1 MMKILL
7 AESHEVVHTRKE
19 SIIHFSNAAN
29 EALKKRNNQNPIII
43 SNMIYRENASSSKS
57 YRTYSTLPMYKLKTL
72 NRYAYTH
79 THTLWKTFAHKL
91 TFNQLINIY
100 ICFFYFP
107 IFLRLFFFVECVCVL
122 SKGISQW
129 GRQYICS
136 SVNKYISYMLQSS
149 EFIGFVC
156 LPLHSV

>member
-107 IFLRLFFFVECVCVL
+107 IFLRLFFLSSVCVCVCVIKRHFAVRAAIYL
-122 SKGISQW
+122 
-129 GRQYICS
+129 
-136 SVNKYISYMLQSS
+136 LFS
-149 EFIGFVC
+149 EQIYQ
-156 LPLHSV
+156 LHVTI